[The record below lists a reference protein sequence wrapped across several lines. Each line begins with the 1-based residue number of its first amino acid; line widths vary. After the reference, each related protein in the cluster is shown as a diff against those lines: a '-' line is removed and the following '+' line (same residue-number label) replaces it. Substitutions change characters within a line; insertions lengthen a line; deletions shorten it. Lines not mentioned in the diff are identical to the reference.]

1 MKPDDHFSSPVLFY
15 SGHKLDGF
23 ASLKH
28 ENETRGANYKNRMA
42 TDKSPFLFANSTGT
56 DFESF
61 LRAAVEKDL
70 RISPLKRVVT
80 GPLST
85 AKRRRLFSPSNI
97 TPMSD
102 YYNSPRMS
110 QTPSPLVH
118 STTFDN
124 FEDCEIGTNLK
135 SRNSPGRIRR
145 TTKLV
150 IRNACV
156 SCKKARAKVR
166 IHVTGLILLR
176 MYAQRGCVQS
186 FRTVPIQNVDS
197 FLSVMAKGLVYGV
210 HLDFRL
216 QNASTRQRST
226 SKEK

>member
-1 MKPDDHFSSPVLFY
+1 MENFATQKGLSLDLYRQLNGVDLSHPVRLRQFLTITTLP
-15 SGHKLDGF
+15 GCHKVL
-23 ASLKH
+23 
-28 ENETRGANYKNRMA
+28 
-42 TDKSPFLFANSTGT
+42 
-56 DFESF
+56 
-61 LRAAVEKDL
+61 
-70 RISPLKRVVT
+70 
-80 GPLST
+80 
-85 AKRRRLFSPSNI
+85 
-97 TPMSD
+97 
-102 YYNSPRMS
+102 
-110 QTPSPLVH
+110 SPLVH

-186 FRTVPIQNVDS
+186 FRTMPIQNVDS
-197 FLSVMAKGLVYGV
+197 FLSVMAKSHVYGV

-216 QNASTRQRST
+216 QNVSTKQRST